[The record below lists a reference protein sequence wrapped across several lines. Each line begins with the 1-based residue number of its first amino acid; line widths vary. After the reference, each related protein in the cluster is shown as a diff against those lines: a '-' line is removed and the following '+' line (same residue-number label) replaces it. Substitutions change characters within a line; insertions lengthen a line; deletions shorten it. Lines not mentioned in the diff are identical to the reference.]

1 MSTQYS
7 VVNARIIEE
16 VAEFQEKTSAI
27 QAECLRM
34 MREASVSAD
43 LQEVKEYLIDKLSD
57 RALFSVEEPE
67 GTSIVIGT
75 ARAGHF
81 SWRTENG
88 FHDLDSVMRWLQS
101 HPEFTIRDEYG
112 TIISKEEFKRI
123 LDWCRTKDY
132 SVGLS

>member
-7 VVNARIIEE
+7 VVNTRITEE
-16 VAEFQEKTSAI
+16 VAEFQKKVSAI
-27 QAECLRM
+27 RVECLRM
-34 MREASVSAD
+34 MCDASVSAD
-43 LQEVKEYLIDKLSD
+43 LQEIKEDLIDKLSD

-101 HPEFTIRDEYG
+101 HPEFMISDEYG
-112 TIISKEEFKRI
+112 KIKTVEEFKQV
-123 LDWCRTKDY
+123 LDWCRIY
-132 SVGLS
+132 SSSQ